1 MPLGSEVSKILGSLR
16 KQEFIFYWRWG
27 WWRDYIAS
35 VRLSSSG
42 AQDEAD
48 SELVKLLHQMLAA

>member
-1 MPLGSEVSKILGSLR
+1 MPLGSEVSKIIGSFR
-16 KQEFIFYWRWG
+16 KQEFTFDWRWG

-35 VRLSSSG
+35 VHLSSSG
-42 AQDEAD
+42 AQEEAD